1 MQEVTTLTEWAASN
15 AAKLT
20 GMAQQNEI
28 IMISKYYYNKNIATL
43 AFYFLISTVKKYKHG
58 N

>member
-28 IMISKYYYNKNIATL
+28 IIISKYYCNKKMQSSPFL
-43 AFYFLISTVKKYKHG
+43 FHDFYSKK
-58 N
+58 